1 MQKNSRALAKCYYQ
15 AIQNLFVAVDEV
27 PKRHVQTMGTLAA
40 QVMAHSKRIQEL
52 EAGDANLKESMSRSI
67 LHASTP
73 GIRFESLSKVAEES
87 KSANPRR
94 MGTGVRSC
102 IHNEISSLN
111 HPYNPPTG
119 SIGFTNKQYLNI
131 LQSMGQALHI
141 VYQDGLIVYW
151 NRAAERILWVLYSA
165 SEALGISKAGY
176 IKYLPPVP
184 HYMMIVA
191 PESFQETMVPDSLGT
206 KPLKGNSYPS
216 SSWLCIGGLTTTKPD
231 FDPRHK
237 PLKSIT
243 SWLIPK
249 LISRSKN
256 KVCPKMKTLET
267 ALSDHGVHPYLE
279 NICPRNPFR
288 NSSDDKDA
296 SKTGVYKM
304 ITSRVKGISW
314 SWDSQQVSRSLSY
327 STNSDVTSS
336 MRSRSTSSSRSSP
349 HRKFYMETDYL
360 NYDISLSNLTFGE
373 QIVQGS
379 CATVYHGLWCGTDV
393 AIKVFLKFDY
403 SDLLMQ
409 HSFRQEVS
417 DFCHL

>member
-1 MQKNSRALAKCYYQ
+1 
-15 AIQNLFVAVDEV
+15 
-27 PKRHVQTMGTLAA
+27 
-40 QVMAHSKRIQEL
+40 
-52 EAGDANLKESMSRSI
+52 
-67 LHASTP
+67 
-73 GIRFESLSKVAEES
+73 
-87 KSANPRR
+87 
-94 MGTGVRSC
+94 
-102 IHNEISSLN
+102 
-111 HPYNPPTG
+111 
-119 SIGFTNKQYLNI
+119 
-131 LQSMGQALHI
+131 
-141 VYQDGLIVYW
+141 
-151 NRAAERILWVLYSA
+151 
-165 SEALGISKAGY
+165 
-176 IKYLPPVP
+176 
-184 HYMMIVA
+184 MMIVA

-409 HSFRQEVS
+409 HSFRQEVLLMKRLRHPNVVLFMGAVTS
-417 DFCHL
+417 PPHLCIVTEFLPRGSLFLLLRCHTAATSQFAYSHGFGHSKCRSIPCNNFY